1 MQYAQSQVLGK
12 NHNYVLA
19 GIGYAYEL
27 FARRKQSQQWHW
39 NLLEP
44 FAWWLPKVLRLTMKK
59 VVRLRT
65 AASDHQQTIPQL

>member
-12 NHNYVLA
+12 NHNYALV
-19 GIGYAYEL
+19 GIEYACEL

-44 FAWWLPKVLRLTMKK
+44 FAWSLPKMLRLKRIK
-59 VVRLRT
+59 AVRLGT
-65 AASDHQQTIPQL
+65 AASDHWQTILQL

>member
-1 MQYAQSQVLGK
+1 MQHAQSQVLGK

-44 FAWWLPKVLRLTMKK
+44 FAWQLPKVLRIKRVK
-59 VVRLRT
+59 AIRLGT
-65 AASDHQQTIPQL
+65 ATSSH